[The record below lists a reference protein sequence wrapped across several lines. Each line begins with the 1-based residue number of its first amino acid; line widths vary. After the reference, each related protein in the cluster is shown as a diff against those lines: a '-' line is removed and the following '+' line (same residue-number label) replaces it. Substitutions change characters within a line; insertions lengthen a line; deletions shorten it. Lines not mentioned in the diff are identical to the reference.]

1 MLAANGIMVHALSLE
16 LNPIM
21 VSKDRADYRETLFMG
36 HTTAIAMGPWVKS
49 EILETNEEKPKFTPQ
64 CQSWN

>member
-36 HTTAIAMGPWVKS
+36 HTTAIAMGP
-49 EILETNEEKPKFTPQ
+49 
-64 CQSWN
+64 